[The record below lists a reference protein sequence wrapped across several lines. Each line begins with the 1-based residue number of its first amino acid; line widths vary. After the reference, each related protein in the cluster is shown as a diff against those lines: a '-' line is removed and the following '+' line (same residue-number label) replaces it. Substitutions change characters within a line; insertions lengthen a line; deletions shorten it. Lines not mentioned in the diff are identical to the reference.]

1 MTTSTPSGNL
11 LDNSNQAKSVP
22 PGQIP
27 PGGRMPRSRFHEPDE
42 PTASPHAHVDRPSKL
57 QTQHQNQ
64 TSQQQPMS
72 PHHQGAEAT
81 RMKTPHPNA
90 GASPTPPPPPQSA
103 QARSGMV
110 SPSIEKMV
118 KHAHT
123 QQASD
128 VHIRVGEVPRYRIRG
143 QMIPLGN
150 HEKVTPELFEQYL
163 VEITTPEQRKRFAET
178 KELDSAIYYPGFLRC
193 RVNCF
198 ESLLGGA
205 MVLRL
210 IPLDVPSIDG
220 LGLPQVLKEIVER
233 PQGLIL
239 VTGPTG
245 SGKSTT
251 LAAMIRHMNENLP
264 KHIIT
269 IEDPIEFVHS
279 SQKCLISQREIGLH
293 THEFHHALRA
303 ALREDPDAILIGE
316 MRDRVTVD
324 IALKAAQTGHLVFGT
339 LHTRSAINAIQ
350 RLLGI
355 YNPEEQASMRIQIA
369 DCLVAVVAQLLMQTT
384 DGRRTAAHEILIN
397 TPAMQDFLAKGN
409 DEEAYHL
416 IENGIDEGMQVLNQA
431 LCELVLMGKI
441 SGDEAVKVSPDLGDL
456 RRRVRNE
463 GADPARASRDFGSH
477 DSGYRAL

>member
-1 MTTSTPSGNL
+1 MPTSTTSNTHLEDSGELTPLPPSQAHEQTRMRAPLPGP
-11 LDNSNQAKSVP
+11 NQP
-22 PGQIP
+22 PGMPRPTTTVQDVTRIKTQDRGSERP
-27 PGGRMPRSRFHEPDE
+27 PGTPPA
-42 PTASPHAHVDRPSKL
+42 ASPA
-57 QTQHQNQ
+57 
-64 TSQQQPMS
+64 
-72 PHHQGAEAT
+72 A
-81 RMKTPHPNA
+81 
-90 GASPTPPPPPQSA
+90 PP
-103 QARSGMV
+103 RNTHNV
-110 SPSIEKMV
+110 SPSIERMV
-118 KHAHT
+118 KHAHS

-163 VEITTPEQRKRFAET
+163 KEILTPAQRQKFEDD
-178 KELDSAIYYPGFLRC
+178 KELDSAVYYPGFLRC

-210 IPLDVPSIDG
+210 IPLDVPSMDG
-220 LGLPQVLKEIVER
+220 LGLPPVLKEIVQR

-251 LAAMIRHMNENLP
+251 LAAMIRYMNETMQ

-269 IEDPIEFVHS
+269 IEDPVEFVHS
-279 SQKCLISQREIGLH
+279 SQKCLISQREVGLH
-293 THEFHHALRA
+293 TMEFHHALRA

-316 MRDRVTVD
+316 MRDRITVD

-339 LHTRSAINAIQ
+339 LHTRSALNAIQ

-355 YNPEEQASMRIQIA
+355 YNPDEQQSMRIQIA
-369 DCLVAVVAQLLMQTT
+369 DCLVSVIAQLLLQTT

-397 TPAMQDFLAKGN
+397 TPAMQDFLMKGN
-409 DEEAYHL
+409 EEEAFHL

-477 DSGYRAL
+477 DTGYRPL

>member
-1 MTTSTPSGNL
+1 MSTTSGNL
-11 LDNSNQAKSVP
+11 LANTNQSLPLPPNQA
-22 PGQIP
+22 PGV
-27 PGGRMPRSRFHEPDE
+27 RTSRSRFQEPHEA
-42 PTASPHAHVDRPSKL
+42 TAAGEMHGGTRLRTPLQGSNQTPAPAGKVQDTTTREKTQIQGSDRP
-57 QTQHQNQ
+57 
-64 TSQQQPMS
+64 PA
-72 PHHQGAEAT
+72 P
-81 RMKTPHPNA
+81 PA
-90 GASPTPPPPPQSA
+90 GQVQAG
-103 QARSGMV
+103 QARNASAV
-110 SPSIEKMV
+110 SPSIERMV

-128 VHIRVGEVPRYRIRG
+128 VHIRVGEVPRYRIRS

-150 HEKVTPELFEQYL
+150 HEKVTPELFEHYL
-163 VEITTPEQRKRFAET
+163 AEILTPAQRQKFAET
-178 KELDSAIYYPGFLRC
+178 KELDTALYYPGFLRC

-198 ESLLGGA
+198 EALLGGA

-210 IPLDVPSIDG
+210 IPLDVPSIEG
-220 LGLPQVLKEIVER
+220 LGLPPILKEIVQR
-233 PQGLIL
+233 QQGLIL

-251 LAAMIRHMNENLP
+251 LAAMIRHMNESLA

-269 IEDPIEFVHS
+269 IEDPVEFVHA
-279 SQKCLISQREIGLH
+279 SQKSLVSQREVGLH
-293 THEFHHALRA
+293 THEFHHALRS

-339 LHTRSAINAIQ
+339 LHTRNAINAVN

-355 YNPEEQASMRIQIA
+355 YNPDEQPSMRIQIA
-369 DCLVAVVAQLLMQTT
+369 DCLVAVVAQILMQTT

-397 TPAMQDFLAKGN
+397 TPAMQDFLMKGN
-409 DEEAYHL
+409 DDEAYHL
-416 IENGIDEGMQVLNQA
+416 IENGIDDGMQVLNQA

-441 SGDEAVKVSPDLGDL
+441 SGDEAVKVSPDVGDL

-463 GADPARASRDFGSH
+463 GADPARASREFSSH
-477 DSGYRAL
+477 DTGYRAL